1 MSSDIEEIIL
11 RHSQRGM
18 TELRKYVSD
27 DYCHTAAKKILSW
40 ENGNIILT
48 TGFYVAG
55 FAETDGPS
63 GTMVMA
69 LVLKALGYNPII
81 LTDDFCKGFFEPN
94 VFDIVYMPFDA
105 DDGYCTDFLKK
116 YAPVGMISIERCGIN
131 VKNDYANMRE
141 ISIKEHTAPC
151 DRVFELALGSI
162 PTVGVGDGGNEI
174 GMGNMADII
183 TQKLSLTPARVKVDD
198 LVIASVSNWGA
209 YGMAACIE
217 EITCKKLFPSY
228 QTIYDFI
235 CRTVELGSVD
245 GVTHERVA
253 HVDGYD
259 ASVEKEII
267 EALISDIRR

>member
-1 MSSDIEEIIL
+1 MSSKIEEIIL

-18 TELRKYVSD
+18 TELRKYTTD
-27 DYCHTAAKKILSW
+27 DYCHAAAREILSW
-40 ENGNIILT
+40 SKGNIVLT

-69 LVLKALGYNPII
+69 SVLHELGYHPVI
-81 LTDDFCKGFFEPN
+81 LTDKYCKNFFEPE
-94 VFDIVYMPFDA
+94 DIEVVYMPLDA
-105 DDGYCTDFLKK
+105 DDEYCDEFLRK
-116 YAPVGMISIERCGIN
+116 YNPVGMISFERCGIN
-131 VKNDYANMRE
+131 TKNDYANMRE
-141 ISIKEHTAPC
+141 ISIKDNTAPC
-151 DRVFELALGSI
+151 DRVFELALGRI
-162 PTVGVGDGGNEI
+162 PTIGVGDGGNEI

-183 TQKLSLTPARVKVDD
+183 SQKLSLTPARVKVGN

-209 YGMAACIE
+209 YGMAACLE
-217 EITCKKLFPSY
+217 ELTKDKLFPSY
-228 QTIYDFI
+228 QSIYEFI
-235 CRTVELGSVD
+235 CRTVAIGSVD

-267 EALISDIRR
+267 EALIADIR